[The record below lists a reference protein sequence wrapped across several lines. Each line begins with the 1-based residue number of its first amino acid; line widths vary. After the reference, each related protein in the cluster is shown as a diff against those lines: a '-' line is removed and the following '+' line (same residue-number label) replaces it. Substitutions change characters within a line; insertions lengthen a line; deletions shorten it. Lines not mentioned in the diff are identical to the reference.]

1 MKANKFAY
9 CILLLG
15 IGFSGPVQSDSV
27 RVAVATNFLATAEKL
42 APSFESST
50 GHRVILAS
58 GSTGQLFA
66 QIQRG
71 APFEVLLAAD
81 QASAAR
87 LEQDGLAVVG
97 SRFPYAIGE
106 LVLWSPQADSPI
118 RSGPEGLLDPRV
130 RHVALA
136 NPRLAPYGSAAQTTL
151 VRLGLW
157 TQIKDKIVLGQ
168 NVAQAFSLL
177 ASGAAEA
184 GFIAKTQR
192 QVSPAASGGAAWPV
206 PKTLHA
212 PIVQEA
218 VLLKAGQ
225 TQTSAKA
232 FLNYMKSEPARR
244 VIREAG
250 YGTPR
255 P

>member
-1 MKANKFAY
+1 M
-9 CILLLG
+9 
-15 IGFSGPVQSDSV
+15 
-27 RVAVATNFLATAEKL
+27 
-42 APSFESST
+42 
-50 GHRVILAS
+50 
-58 GSTGQLFA
+58 
-66 QIQRG
+66 
-71 APFEVLLAAD
+71 
-81 QASAAR
+81 
-87 LEQDGLAVVG
+87 
-97 SRFPYAIGE
+97 
-106 LVLWSPQADSPI
+106 
-118 RSGPEGLLDPRV
+118 DPRV